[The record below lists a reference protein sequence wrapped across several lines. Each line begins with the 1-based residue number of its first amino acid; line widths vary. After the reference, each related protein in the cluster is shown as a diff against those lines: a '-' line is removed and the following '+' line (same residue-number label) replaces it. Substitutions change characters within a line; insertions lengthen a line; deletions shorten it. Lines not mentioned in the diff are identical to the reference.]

1 MSTARHALRT
11 PAVEDSSTTFT
22 TSPVVFTRD
31 KKRVPPGVVECPTG
45 RSGTLRPA
53 CEANSPAESGPAVS
67 TLDARSDTEPGSPDL
82 TKRGPGRPE
91 RGRSGE
97 FTVLTSSHEC
107 RRMGLYSQPVHRR
120 REGSPLADGEVE
132 GRASVACDR
141 ESGLYF
147 SRRGVCIRISD
158 STAPLR
164 NDEDIT
170 VSLVVGFIPRLNS
183 GTTTARSCNANRTQ

>member
-1 MSTARHALRT
+1 MLFGPLQLKFVVRRSPRLRWWSRATRSAHHRVCSSVQSVGVGHAD
-11 PAVEDSSTTFT
+11 P
-22 TSPVVFTRD
+22 PI
-31 KKRVPPGVVECPTG
+31 KR
-45 RSGTLRPA
+45 L
-53 CEANSPAESGPAVS
+53 PAESGPAVS
-67 TLDARSDTEPGSPDL
+67 TLDARSDTEPESPAR